1 MAIVETRTGKVE
13 GLDRAGHA
21 AFYGVPFAAPAG
33 PPNRFQAAEPAK
45 AWSGVRAAKEPGV
58 SALQTPHP
66 LPGFSASGPQGEDCL
81 NLNIFTPAA
90 DGKKRPVLFW
100 IHGGAFTHGA
110 GSEPLYDG
118 GALATRG
125 DVVVVSINYRLGAFG
140 FLYLN
145 QLLPT
150 AGCTAN
156 AGLTDCI
163 AALEWTRDNI
173 AAFGG
178 DPARVTIFGE
188 SAGSAAVH
196 ALCAMPAA
204 KGLFQRAILQSG
216 VTRGI
221 PEEEATKTAEKFVSL
236 LGLSTANLSDILT
249 VAPERILEAQA
260 KAAPRGGGLSLAPV
274 IDGVTLPKSALKA
287 AADGD
292 SKHVEMMIGS
302 NRDEAKLSNAMGPR
316 EEIDDAKLLRALS
329 TQLPK
334 ASEAELRTLVDVYR
348 GSRASKGLPI
358 SNLDMLDA
366 VQSDLMFRVAAT
378 RLAGAQSAHRKT
390 WLYLFTY
397 ASPAR
402 RGALGACHALE
413 IPFVF
418 GNCAQELQK
427 RFSGEGPAVDTLSAA
442 MMDAWIAFAKGE
454 APRADWTAYNAAK
467 RETLIFDQDI
477 QIENDP
483 FGDEREAV
491 EKLIQVVGI

>member
-1 MAIVETRTGKVE
+1 MAIVETRAGKVE
-13 GLDRAGHA
+13 GLARAGHK
-21 AFYGVPFAAPAG
+21 AFYGVPFAATAA
-33 PPNRFQAAEPAK
+33 PPNRFRAAEPAP
-45 AWSGVRAAKEPGV
+45 AWTGVRKADQPGLA
-58 SALQTPHP
+58 SLQTQHP

-90 DGKKRPVLFW
+90 DGAKRPVLFW

-118 GALATRG
+118 GALAVRG
-125 DVVVVSINYRLGAFG
+125 DAVVVSINYRLGALG

-145 QLLPT
+145 QLLPQ

-178 DPARVTIFGE
+178 DPARVMIFGE

-204 KGLFQRAILQSG
+204 KGLFQRAVLQSG

-221 PEEEATKTAEKFVSL
+221 EEEDATKTAERFVSL
-236 LGLSTANLSDILT
+236 LGLSTANLADILT
-249 VAPERILEAQA
+249 MPAERILEAQA

-274 IDGVTLPKSALKA
+274 VDGVTLPKNALKA

-302 NRDEAKLSNAMGPR
+302 NRDETKLFNAMVPR
-316 EEIDDAKLLRALS
+316 EAIDDAKLIQMLGA
-329 TQLPK
+329 QLPH
-334 ASEAELRTLVDVYR
+334 ASEAELRALIDVYR
-348 GSRASKGLPI
+348 GSRAAKKLPI

-366 VQSDLMFRVAAT
+366 VQSDLMFRIAAT
-378 RLAGAQSAHRKT
+378 RLAGAQSAHRPT
-390 WLYLFTY
+390 WLYLFNY

-418 GNCAQELQK
+418 GNQAQELQK
-427 RFSGEGPAVDTLSAA
+427 RFTGEGPAVDTLSAA

-454 APRADWTAYNAAK
+454 APRNDWPAYDSNRRA
-467 RETLIFDQDI
+467 TLVFDTNIAPED
-477 QIENDP
+477 DP

-491 EKLIQVVGI
+491 EKLIRVVGI

>member
-13 GLDRAGHA
+13 GVSRAGHA
-21 AFYGVPFAAPAG
+21 AFYGIPFAAPAG
-33 PPNRFQAAEPAK
+33 PPSRFQAAERAQP
-45 AWSGVRAAKEPGV
+45 WSGVRAAKEPGL
-58 SALQTPHP
+58 SALQTQHP

-90 DGKKRPVLFW
+90 DGAKRPVLFW

-163 AALEWTRDNI
+163 AALEWVRDNI

-204 KGLFQRAILQSG
+204 KGHFQRAVLQSG

-221 PEEEATKTAEKFVSL
+221 PEEDATKTAEKFISL
-236 LGLSTANLSDILT
+236 LGLSSASLSDILT
-249 VAPERILEAQA
+249 MPAQRILDAQA

-274 IDGVTLPKSALKA
+274 VDGVTLPKNALKA

-302 NRDEAKLSNAMGPR
+302 NRDEAKLFNAMGPR
-316 EEIDDAKLLRALS
+316 EEIDDTKLLRALN
-329 TQLPK
+329 TQLPH
-334 ASEAELRTLVDVYR
+334 ASESDLRALVDVYR
-348 GSRASKGLPI
+348 GSRAAKKLPI

-366 VQSDLMFRVAAT
+366 VQSDLMFRIAAT
-378 RLAGAQSAHRKT
+378 RLAGAQSAHRST

-418 GNCAQELQK
+418 GNQAQELQK
-427 RFSGEGPAVDTLSAA
+427 RFTGQGPAVDALASE
-442 MMDAWIAFAKGE
+442 MMDTWIAFAKGE
-454 APRADWTAYNAAK
+454 PPRKDWTLYDPAK
-467 RETLIFDQDI
+467 RATLVFDTAI
-477 QIENDP
+477 TVENDP

-491 EKLIQVVGI
+491 EKLIRVVGI